1 MPAEEAHKSLLLLG
15 FAIYASPENLKKF
28 SDIVI
33 PEDSVSY
40 SSEATQNKLPFMS
53 KIVTPVVM
61 SGDEYSE
68 KWSVQPWHI
77 RIALR
82 TYAGVQLENDACV
95 RMPLDKTIEG
105 PRSRYY
111 IMLLNFM
118 HSHCL

>member
-1 MPAEEAHKSLLLLG
+1 
-15 FAIYASPENLKKF
+15 
-28 SDIVI
+28 
-33 PEDSVSY
+33 
-40 SSEATQNKLPFMS
+40 MS

-95 RMPLDKTIEG
+95 RLPIDKTIEG
-105 PRSRYY
+105 PHSRY
-111 IMLLNFM
+111 IIKLIKLNPF
-118 HSHCL
+118 HSLYPPPAYMNP